1 MAKKDSLEDT
11 AYEMYKN
18 GMKLVDIANQLGKPA
33 GTIRRW
39 KSTHN
44 WESERSDKKSER
56 SHRKK
61 NAKISVPDDG
71 TMDTLQNDELT
82 PEQQMFCIFY
92 IKSFNATQSYMK
104 AFNCSYETAHA
115 KGYSLLAKVGVK
127 KEVERLKEIKRQN
140 ILCEASDLVE
150 LNMRIAFS
158 DIGDYVSFGREER
171 EVIGPFGPV
180 KVKDEDG
187 NESVLQVE
195 VNTVKLRESDMVD
208 TQLIQEIKEGKN
220 GVSIKLAD
228 KNKAMDWLTKYFMLN
243 PMDKHKQEF
252 DQKRMEIELLKLEM
266 QQSDDADTETEDDNF
281 LDALNHTAK
290 EVWSSE

>member
-56 SHRKK
+56 SDRKK
-61 NAKISVPDDG
+61 NAKKPVLDDG
-71 TMDTLQNDELT
+71 TKDTLQNDELT

-140 ILCEASDLVE
+140 ILCDSSDLVE

-195 VNTVKLRESDMVD
+195 VNTVKLRKSDMVD

-228 KNKAMDWLTKYFMLN
+228 KNKAMYWLTKYFMLN

-266 QQSDDADTETEDDNF
+266 KQSDETNMDTEDDNF

>member
-1 MAKKDSLEDT
+1 
-11 AYEMYKN
+11 MYKN

-158 DIGDYVSFGREER
+158 DIADYVSFGREER

-195 VNTVKLRESDMVD
+195 VNTVKLRESDRVD

-266 QQSDDADTETEDDNF
+266 KQSDETNMDTEDDNF